1 MKRALAIASALCLV
15 STSAYAQSP
24 FGGSAPPDE
33 PAAPIGPPAETP
45 PAAADAPAEPVVVA
59 KPKPPMPVGIRADG
73 AWSPHRLFALPV
85 NGADVGLAVGPRPQ
99 PEVAVWGASRLFLGS
114 TANGLSVW
122 SFSLGA
128 EVEGILGRFR
138 IGGGVGGFLLGVK
151 RAVRNETLLS
161 WGPDIRAAT
170 RFDVIQ
176 DDDFA
181 LFLRAAVG
189 GGYDVYGHSAF
200 WGPSLGAGLELD
212 LGVPRGARGAGSPT
226 TSASSASR
234 RSRTD
239 SAAAPGP
246 SSSSAW

>member
-1 MKRALAIASALCLV
+1 MKRALGIMIAVVLS
-15 STSAYAQSP
+15 SSSAYAQDP
-24 FGGSAPPDE
+24 FGGGAPPE
-33 PAAPIGPPAETP
+33 EKPIGPPAEMP
-45 PAAADAPAEPVVVA
+45 PAADAPPEPA
-59 KPKPPMPVGIRADG
+59 AGEGRGERAPRPKPPTPVGLRADG

-99 PEVAVWGASRLFLGS
+99 PDVAVWGASRLFLGS

-138 IGGGVGGFLLGVK
+138 IGGGVGGFLLGVR

-161 WGPDIRAAT
+161 WGPDIHAAT
-170 RFDVIQ
+170 RLDVIQ

-212 LGVPRGARGAGSPT
+212 LGVKRAPSTSARIGT
-226 TSASSASR
+226 RDSASSWR
-234 RSRTD
+234 
-239 SAAAPGP
+239 
-246 SSSSAW
+246 